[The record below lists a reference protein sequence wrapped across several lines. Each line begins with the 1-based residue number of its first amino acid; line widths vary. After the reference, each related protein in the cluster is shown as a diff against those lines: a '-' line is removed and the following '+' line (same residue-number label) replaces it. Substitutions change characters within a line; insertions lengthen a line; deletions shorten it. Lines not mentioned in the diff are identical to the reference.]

1 MPISKR
7 TAIGF
12 IAGNQEAIE
21 KVYLEYKNLMYFVIA
36 AYVKNQDDCDDVLS
50 EAFLKAVEHKDQ
62 LKDPNKLKSFLCS
75 IAKNKAIDFMKKVP
89 TTWDEVK
96 FIDGYPGK
104 YVILARRCG
113 DKWIVAGVNADS
125 KPMKKSITLPM
136 FAAKSVVS
144 VYSDDAQLNGS
155 VKEIKLNKQQQ
166 ITVNIPTN
174 GGVVICSAALP

>member
-62 LKDPNKLKSFLCS
+62 LKDPTKLKSFLCS
-75 IAKNKAIDFMKKVP
+75 IAKNKAIDFMKKNRALPSSDLIEEIYGEEERSNPVLNMIEP
-89 TTWDEVK
+89 LLSNKETIIVYLRAIHSYSWEEIVEETGIPESS
-96 FIDGYPGK
+96 
-104 YVILARRCG
+104 ARR
-113 DKWIVAGVNADS
+113 IY
-125 KPMKKSITLPM
+125 SI
-136 FAAKSVVS
+136 AKEK
-144 VYSDDAQLNGS
+144 LR
-155 VKEIKLNKQQQ
+155 KELLW
-166 ITVNIPTN
+166 
-174 GGVVICSAALP
+174 A